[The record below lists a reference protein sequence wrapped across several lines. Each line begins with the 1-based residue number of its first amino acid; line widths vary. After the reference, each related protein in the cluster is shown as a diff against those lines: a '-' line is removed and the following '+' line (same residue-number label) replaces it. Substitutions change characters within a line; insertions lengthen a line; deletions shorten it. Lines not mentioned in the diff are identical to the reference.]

1 MEEIRNM
8 LTYMFKAVFVHRY
21 RYRALTTWMYIF
33 LFANPRPRGGGQY
46 YELLDGLGGK
56 YADLLRKKREFK
68 GEEVGKRGYFHCTWG
83 KQYNFGKRA
92 GGKNIIFFLGTYTPL
107 LTRDIIV
114 ILKLLFSVGRLE
126 IRGEHHILARNVH
139 EKCSPGEGVKLKI

>member
-1 MEEIRNM
+1 MFPFVQTGGVDDQAAGAGGEHGRDQEHVDLHVQGRLRTQIQVQSTHNM
-8 LTYMFKAVFVHRY
+8 DVYFSFCQPPAS
-21 RYRALTTWMYIF
+21 
-33 LFANPRPRGGGQY
+33 GGGQY

-92 GGKNIIFFLGTYTPL
+92 GGKNIIFFGDIYTPA
-107 LTRDIIV
+107 
-114 ILKLLFSVGRLE
+114 
-126 IRGEHHILARNVH
+126 HITL
-139 EKCSPGEGVKLKI
+139 